1 MFTTLPLELFV
12 CREVIEQYFFS
23 HEGFSPQR
31 HLVFTTILLFS
42 SMFIAMIT
50 CDLGLMLEVTGGI
63 SATTLAFIFPAACYV
78 KLVDKR
84 LPWYSRTKLP
94 AVICVG
100 FGIMVMTFSLF
111 TALSKS
117 WTKEGSIKICV

>member
-1 MFTTLPLELFV
+1 MSYLSFIYQQQPEELT
-12 CREVIEQYFFS
+12 
-23 HEGFSPQR
+23 R
-31 HLVFTTILLFS
+31 HGLV
-42 SMFIAMIT
+42 AMVT
-50 CDLGLMLEVTGGI
+50 CDLGLMLEITGGI

-100 FGIMVMTFSLF
+100 FGIIVMAISLF

-117 WTKEGSIKICV
+117 WTKEGSVKICV

>member
-1 MFTTLPLELFV
+1 MKALAHNDIYSLPPQYYSHRCFVRYYLFYVHQQQPEELT
-12 CREVIEQYFFS
+12 
-23 HEGFSPQR
+23 HG
-31 HLVFTTILLFS
+31 LV
-42 SMFIAMIT
+42 AMIT
-50 CDLGLMLEVTGGI
+50 CDLGLMLEITGGV

-84 LPWYSRTKLP
+84 LPWYGRTKLP

-100 FGIMVMTFSLF
+100 FGIMVMAISLL

-117 WTKEGSIKICV
+117 WTKEGSVKICV

>member
-1 MFTTLPLELFV
+1 MRHFILHPPTQQPEELA
-12 CREVIEQYFFS
+12 
-23 HEGFSPQR
+23 HHG
-31 HLVFTTILLFS
+31 LV
-42 SMFIAMIT
+42 AMIT
-50 CDLGLMLEVTGGI
+50 CDLGLMLEITGGI

-100 FGIMVMTFSLF
+100 FGIIVMAISLF

-117 WTKEGSIKICV
+117 WTKEGSVKICV